1 DLFLFSSRRR
11 HTSFSRDWSSDVCS
25 SDLSMGPKVEAACR
39 FVEITG
45 GMAAIGRLEDSEAI
59 IAGTA
64 GTIVTPSGR
73 YTYEVDA
80 RNPSK
85 IGRASCREREESNAV
100 ETILKTHTEQQ

>member
-1 DLFLFSSRRR
+1 MDHVTPAVLRAMDLPAG
-11 HTSFSRDWSSDVCS
+11 
-25 SDLSMGPKVEAACR
+25 SMGPKVEAACR

-80 RNPSK
+80 RQPSTTRTRPRPGSPA
-85 IGRASCREREESNAV
+85 IDENRQGGVLGNGWLGR
-100 ETILKTHTEQQ
+100 